1 MGKTSYFN
9 TLVVWR
15 INPIS
20 SGGSSTAP
28 EYAAPVDISS
38 APEDD
43 DLPF

>member
-20 SGGSSTAP
+20 SGGSSPAP